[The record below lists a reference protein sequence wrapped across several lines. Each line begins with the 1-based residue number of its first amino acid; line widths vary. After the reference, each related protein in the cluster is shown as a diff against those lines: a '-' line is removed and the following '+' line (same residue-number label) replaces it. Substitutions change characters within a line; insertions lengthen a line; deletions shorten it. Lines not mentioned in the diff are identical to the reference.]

1 MAALDAILWLESDDM
16 GHLLGA
22 IDQARVD
29 EQRAVVKNEKRQ
41 GDNRPY
47 AIARDLIIRGTT
59 APQHPYGHSTIGSM
73 ADLDAASLDDVKVWF
88 RTYYGPSNAVL
99 VLAGDI
105 TPAEARAKV
114 EEYFGALP
122 PGTPVAHPTSWPVKR
137 TGTVRETAYDRV
149 AQPRIY
155 RNWNISDYASAAT
168 AYLQFRSE
176 ERRRGKESARKGR
189 SRASPPI

>member
-1 MAALDAILWLESDDM
+1 M

-22 IDQARVD
+22 IDQARLD

-73 ADLDAASLDDVKVWF
+73 ADLDAASLDDVKEWF

-114 EEYFGALP
+114 QEIG
-122 PGTPVAHPTSWPVKR
+122 
-137 TGTVRETAYDRV
+137 
-149 AQPRIY
+149 
-155 RNWNISDYASAAT
+155 
-168 AYLQFRSE
+168 
-176 ERRRGKESARKGR
+176 
-189 SRASPPI
+189 RASCRERGGEYDENRG

>member
-1 MAALDAILWLESDDM
+1 M

-22 IDQARVD
+22 IDQARLD

-73 ADLDAASLDDVKVWF
+73 AALAAASLDTVQAWF
-88 RTYYGPSNAVL
+88 RTYYGTSTAVL

-105 TPAEARAKV
+105 PPAYARAKV
-114 EEYFGALP
+114 EELLVALRSDERP
-122 PGTPVAHPTSWPVKR
+122 AGK
-137 TGTVRETAYDRV
+137 DRV
-149 AQPRIY
+149 
-155 RNWNISDYASAAT
+155 STVKS
-168 AYLQFRSE
+168 
-176 ERRRGKESARKGR
+176 
-189 SRASPPI
+189 